1 MIGPGAMPRSR
12 TFPRPNDRC
21 TGGARGNQIAPR
33 ERDRRTDRGRR
44 RRGSRRNARTKK
56 GQYEEGARGGE
67 GARAGRKGRKG
78 QRGATR
84 AGNYMAFVSDGAFN
98 DLSIPRR
105 GEETLR
111 SLRLSQPFASAPRR
125 ARARARALHA
135 GKKPDARRRIRPI
148 ESSRSDRIRGTNSS
162 RDSCR
167 RADTPRRHGDEA
179 RQVERNSRRG
189 ERNRSENHNRSGIE
203 ARGSTRRG
211 EAERDRPR
219 V

>member
-105 GEETLR
+105 DER
-111 SLRLSQPFASAPRR
+111 RLSALSRSRPRRAAPR
-125 ARARARALHA
+125 ARARARCTPAKNLMRE
-135 GKKPDARRRIRPI
+135 DASGRSNRVDPIEFAVRIR
-148 ESSRSDRIRGTNSS
+148 RGI
-162 RDSCR
+162 
-167 RADTPRRHGDEA
+167 RADELTHRGGTGTKRGRWSGIRAEA
-179 RQVERNSRRG
+179 SG
-189 ERNRSENHNRSGIE
+189 IGAKITIGGIE

-211 EAERDRPR
+211 QAERDRPR